1 LRWIKSSAFQVVSPT
16 YLTAGTSI
24 VKVAQT
30 LTAAVASV
38 AVRVTARQAM
48 GMVLAAVSPPG
59 VTVGEIVAVVVVA
72 AAVVTERC
80 FWPRV
85 NPTRGVADALHQK

>member
-1 LRWIKSSAFQVVSPT
+1 
-16 YLTAGTSI
+16 
-24 VKVAQT
+24 
-30 LTAAVASV
+30 
-38 AVRVTARQAM
+38 
-48 GMVLAAVSPPG
+48 